1 MDIEAKK
8 DFIYLLNKCS
18 MLYIHLDKDTKK
30 DVLNNIKEFILK
42 LHETFNMNDDL
53 KNLNIHDKK
62 EKILSTLIPYLDKL
76 TTNFMIEHICIDEN
90 KKEFLIKEIDISS
103 LSYARKLLNNNSEII
118 NQTNNNIEVNNNN
131 TEINNNREI
140 NNNQINNHLETKNH
154 EQNINE
160 NKENSKK
167 SYFQEQIN
175 KVTNKITNH
184 IDDKIISLH
193 EELNTFFKTKFDLLN
208 EENKNILENKNKDLT
223 NYINNSQATLKEKI
237 QSQFNTHKDESSS
250 YLTYV
255 SQKIYQ
261 EIEKKISELEISC
274 KESSSSY
281 LDKNYDKIRDEIRDK
296 IMYELE
302 NQIKSEIH
310 SKIDKL
316 THILNK
322 NLETSLKNT
331 TYLSN
336 EEIKE
341 FMNKKIEEYE
351 YLIKNTPYILH
362 YDKNSNTI
370 SLSNNE
376 EVISSITLPIIQGPK
391 GERGDR
397 GPQGERGEKALP
409 PIFKNI
415 DVSKDGY
422 ISVIVQDENRSYELK
437 SANKINI
444 PVQTMP
450 LQNQPMVGKEKEI
463 VNVTKVVHDL
473 NFDKS
478 HVMRLDSNN
487 EHTLIIL
494 KSLSIGENSHCI
506 RPNSLAI
513 GGATTFQE
521 HSLAL
526 GQKSQTLSKNS
537 VALFGSTSG
546 ENAFA
551 YNAQN
556 VPSNQ
561 FIVGTN
567 SDNIYNIQKINLN
580 AEHIHLN
587 AKNISISAYDEK
599 LRTLESKIAFL
610 EKHVSNVS
618 NVKKEEIKES
628 SGFTSLFPSAFV
640 QDKFFN

>member
-1 MDIEAKK
+1 MDVDTKK

-18 MLYIHLDKDTKK
+18 MLYIHLDKNTKK
-30 DVLNNIKEFILK
+30 DVLNNIKEFIFK
-42 LHETFNMNDDL
+42 LHETFNTHNEL
-53 KNLNIHDKK
+53 QNLNIHEKK
-62 EKILSTLIPYLDKL
+62 EKILCTLIPYLDKL

-103 LSYARKLLNNNSEII
+103 LSYARKISQQQLEKEEKKEEEEVKESQHVEEEKVLNVVKEY
-118 NQTNNNIEVNNNN
+118 
-131 TEINNNREI
+131 
-140 NNNQINNHLETKNH
+140 KN
-154 EQNINE
+154 E
-160 NKENSKK
+160 KENNKK

-175 KVTNKITNH
+175 KVTHKITNH
-184 IDDKIISLH
+184 IDDKMISLH
-193 EELNTFFKTKFDLLN
+193 EELNNFFKTKFDLLN
-208 EENKNILENKNKDLT
+208 NENKKILENANNDLCQHINKNETILEENIKNKF
-223 NYINNSQATLKEKI
+223 E
-237 QSQFNTHKDESSS
+237 THKNESSS

-261 EIEKKISELEISC
+261 EIEKKIIELEKNN
-274 KESSSSY
+274 KESSQSY
-281 LDKNYDKIRDEIRDK
+281 LDKNYNKIRDEIRDK
-296 IMYELE
+296 IMYDLE
-302 NQIKSEIH
+302 SLIKNDIH

-322 NLETSLKNT
+322 NLETSLKNAT
-331 TYLSN
+331 QLSN

-341 FMNKKIEEYE
+341 FMDNKIQEYE
-351 YLIKNTPYILH
+351 YLIKNTPFILH
-362 YDKNSNTI
+362 FDKVSNTI
-370 SLSNNE
+370 KLMNNE
-376 EVISSITLPIIQGPK
+376 ETISSITLPLIQGPK
-391 GERGDR
+391 GERGA
-397 GPQGERGEKALP
+397 QGERGSI

-415 DVSKDGY
+415 DVTKDGY
-422 ISVIVQDENRSYELK
+422 ISVIVQDENKSYELK

-444 PVQTMP
+444 PVQTVQVHAP
-450 LQNQPMVGKEKEI
+450 AQTVQQQQNVGKEI

-561 FIVGTN
+561 FIIGTN
-567 SDNIYNIQKINLN
+567 NDNIYNIQKINLN
-580 AEHIHLN
+580 AEYINLN
-587 AKNISISAYDEK
+587 SKNISISAYDEK
-599 LRTLESKIAFL
+599 LKALESKIAYL
-610 EKHVSNVS
+610 EKHINK
-618 NVKKEEIKES
+618 NGKEESNPS
-628 SGFTSLFPSAFV
+628 SIGFTSIFPSAFV